1 MSDLLV
7 DVVAKRPRDPEQ
19 LRLLAER
26 LQVPLSREWLRT
38 LRWAGRNVLVCGTDK
53 ATGWSSGSARRSAM
67 QHETSQRELDRRR
80 GAVPDHVAA
89 DGARLGPDPTER
101 KRAS

>member
-26 LQVPLSREWLRT
+26 LHVPLSAEWLRT
-38 LRWAGRNVLVCGTDK
+38 LRWAGRNVLVRGTDE
-53 ATGWSSGSARRSAM
+53 AAAARVLSAAKDAGI
-67 QHETSQRELDRRR
+67 ETAVRPTRAPR
-80 GAVPDHVAA
+80 GYMRFVAA
-89 DGARLGPDPTER
+89 HAKAIARAFFPVPAVGR
-101 KRAS
+101 